1 MFYFKKKILLNT
13 NLKMKTN
20 HFLSKNSIFK
30 KLDTNEL
37 KKINIHKDN
46 KNINII
52 KNLLNDSTEENIK
65 MIYKDLKLKSFN
77 DKTLTKRPNNKNRKS
92 NLISLTKST
101 NYFKAKNKTYKCS
114 KDVKLMTDSGNI
126 NFNFNS
132 YIINTKNANANSKNK
147 NRYLTCFEN
156 IENNNSIKT
165 DESKINN
172 LLNDFI
178 VSNTNTNTNTEGN
191 IIESKNKENI
201 NINLNEEKK
210 ENNKNDNFLIK
221 VNKKK
226 PVNTANNHPK
236 NFYIQACLKLKEKLE
251 NNENNDKNKT
261 EIKSFKEL
269 NRNNFLKISKLN
281 SERKRNASNFIKINH
296 YKQNYCIDKGNNI
309 NRKTRTE
316 HSIANIYKPSNS
328 FRVNEKKLF
337 LNSNYLKKQ
346 MTKPLILDTFKENK
360 KSKNK
365 SCFEKEDIRR
375 STIKLSNTI
384 INYDHKKIT
393 VQKTKS
399 PNPFKR
405 QVKLFNTNISI
416 ENNKAYNNHNLETT
430 IRIKSE
436 ENEDKL
442 DDLSYRKPNNNNIKS
457 IVNNN
462 LKDKFYFSLDLTL
475 NNKIENNKYANQK
488 LISPKS
494 VEKRD
499 RKFISSISKEK
510 KIKNADISNFN
521 FDELNQKLFKMIRKI
536 ESHEEKRKERKNSDK
551 KDGFIKWDI
560 FEKAISEEI

>member
-1 MFYFKKKILLNT
+1 
-13 NLKMKTN
+13 MKTN
-20 HFLSKNSIFK
+20 NFLSKNTIFK
-30 KLDTNEL
+30 KLDTIEL
-37 KKINIHKDN
+37 KKINLHKDN

-52 KNLLNDSTEENIK
+52 NNFLNDSTEENIK
-65 MIYKDLKLKSFN
+65 IIYKDLKLKSFN
-77 DKTLTKRPNNKNRKS
+77 DKTVTKKPNNKNRKS

-101 NYFKAKNKTYKCS
+101 NYFKTKNKTYKCS
-114 KDVKLMTDSGNI
+114 KDVKLMADSGNI
-126 NFNFNS
+126 NLNFNS
-132 YIINTKNANANSKNK
+132 YIINSKNPNVNSKNK

-156 IENNNSIKT
+156 IENSNSIKT
-165 DESKINN
+165 DENKINN

-178 VSNTNTNTNTEGN
+178 VPNTNTNTEGN
-191 IIESKNKENI
+191 ITESKNKENI

-210 ENNKNDNFLIK
+210 EKNNNDNFLIK

-226 PVNTANNHPK
+226 LVTTNNNHPK
-236 NFYIQACLKLKEKLE
+236 NFYIQACLKLKEKME

-281 SERKRNASNFIKINH
+281 SERKRNTSNFIKIKH
-296 YKQNYCIDKGNNI
+296 YKQNFCVDKENNI
-309 NRKTRTE
+309 NRKPRTG
-316 HSIANIYKPSNS
+316 HSIATIYKPSNS

-337 LNSNYLKKQ
+337 LNNNYLKKQ

-365 SCFEKEDIRR
+365 SCFEKEEIKTN
-375 STIKLSNTI
+375 TIKLSNTI
-384 INYDHKKIT
+384 INYEQRKIT

-405 QVKLFNTNISI
+405 QVKLYKAHISI
-416 ENNKAYNNHNLETT
+416 ENNNAYNNHNFENT

-442 DDLSYRKPNNNNIKS
+442 YDLSYRKQNNNSNNIKS

-475 NNKIENNKYANQK
+475 NNKNENNKSANQK

-494 VEKRD
+494 VEKRE
-499 RKFISSISKEK
+499 RKFMSSINKDKRIS
-510 KIKNADISNFN
+510 KNADISNFN

-536 ESHEEKRKERKNSDK
+536 ESHDEKRKERKNPDK

>member
-1 MFYFKKKILLNT
+1 
-13 NLKMKTN
+13 MKTN
-20 HFLSKNSIFK
+20 NFLSKNTIFK
-30 KLDTNEL
+30 KLDTIEL
-37 KKINIHKDN
+37 KKINLHKDN

-52 KNLLNDSTEENIK
+52 NNFLNDSTEENIK
-65 MIYKDLKLKSFN
+65 IIYKDLKLKSFN
-77 DKTLTKRPNNKNRKS
+77 DKTVTKKPNNKNRKS

-101 NYFKAKNKTYKCS
+101 NYFKTKNKTYKCS
-114 KDVKLMTDSGNI
+114 KDVKLMADSGNI
-126 NFNFNS
+126 NLNFNS
-132 YIINTKNANANSKNK
+132 YIINSKNPNVNSKNK

-156 IENNNSIKT
+156 IENSNSIKT
-165 DESKINN
+165 DENKINN

-178 VSNTNTNTNTEGN
+178 VPNTNTNTEGN
-191 IIESKNKENI
+191 ITETKNKENI

-210 ENNKNDNFLIK
+210 EKNNNDNFLIK

-226 PVNTANNHPK
+226 LVTTNNNQPK
-236 NFYIQACLKLKEKLE
+236 NFYIQACLKLKEKME

-281 SERKRNASNFIKINH
+281 SERKRNTSNFIKIKH
-296 YKQNYCIDKGNNI
+296 YKQNFCVDKENNI
-309 NRKTRTE
+309 NRKPRTG
-316 HSIANIYKPSNS
+316 HSIATIYKPSNS

-337 LNSNYLKKQ
+337 LNNNYLKKQ

-365 SCFEKEDIRR
+365 SCFEKEEIKTN
-375 STIKLSNTI
+375 TIKLSNTI
-384 INYDHKKIT
+384 INYEQRKIT

-405 QVKLFNTNISI
+405 QVKLYKAHISI
-416 ENNKAYNNHNLETT
+416 ENNNAYNNHNFENT

-442 DDLSYRKPNNNNIKS
+442 YDLSYRKQNNNSNNIKS

-475 NNKIENNKYANQK
+475 NNKNENNKSANQK

-494 VEKRD
+494 VEKRE
-499 RKFISSISKEK
+499 RKFMSSINKDKRIS
-510 KIKNADISNFN
+510 KNADISNFN

-536 ESHEEKRKERKNSDK
+536 ESHDEKRKERKNPDK

>member
-1 MFYFKKKILLNT
+1 
-13 NLKMKTN
+13 MKTN
-20 HFLSKNSIFK
+20 NFLSKNTIFK
-30 KLDTNEL
+30 KLDTIEL
-37 KKINIHKDN
+37 KKINLHKDN

-52 KNLLNDSTEENIK
+52 NNFLNDSTEENIK
-65 MIYKDLKLKSFN
+65 IIYKDLKLKSFN
-77 DKTLTKRPNNKNRKS
+77 DKTVTKKPNNKNRKS

-101 NYFKAKNKTYKCS
+101 NYFKTKNKTYKCS
-114 KDVKLMTDSGNI
+114 KDVKLMADSGNI
-126 NFNFNS
+126 NLNFNS
-132 YIINTKNANANSKNK
+132 YIINSKNPNVNSKNK

-156 IENNNSIKT
+156 IENSNSIKT
-165 DESKINN
+165 DENKINN

-178 VSNTNTNTNTEGN
+178 VPNTNTNTEGN
-191 IIESKNKENI
+191 ITESKNKENI

-210 ENNKNDNFLIK
+210 EKNNNDNFLIK

-226 PVNTANNHPK
+226 LVTTNNNHPK
-236 NFYIQACLKLKEKLE
+236 NFYIQACLKLKEKME

-281 SERKRNASNFIKINH
+281 SERKRNTSNFIKIKH
-296 YKQNYCIDKGNNI
+296 YKQNFCVDKENNI
-309 NRKTRTE
+309 NRKPRTG
-316 HSIANIYKPSNS
+316 HSIATIYKPSNS

-337 LNSNYLKKQ
+337 LNNNYLKKQ

-365 SCFEKEDIRR
+365 SCFEKEEIKTN
-375 STIKLSNTI
+375 TIKLSNTI
-384 INYDHKKIT
+384 INYEQRKIT

-405 QVKLFNTNISI
+405 QVKLYKAPISI
-416 ENNKAYNNHNLETT
+416 ENNNAYNNHNFENT

-436 ENEDKL
+436 ENEDKFS
-442 DDLSYRKPNNNNIKS
+442 DLSYRKQNNNSNNIKS

-475 NNKIENNKYANQK
+475 NNKNENNKSANQK

-494 VEKRD
+494 VEKRE
-499 RKFISSISKEK
+499 RKFMSSINKDKRIS
-510 KIKNADISNFN
+510 KNADISNFN

-536 ESHEEKRKERKNSDK
+536 ESHDEKRKERKNSDK

>member
-1 MFYFKKKILLNT
+1 
-13 NLKMKTN
+13 MKTN
-20 HFLSKNSIFK
+20 NFLSKNTIFK
-30 KLDTNEL
+30 KLDTIEL
-37 KKINIHKDN
+37 KKINLHKDN

-52 KNLLNDSTEENIK
+52 NNFLNDSTEENIK
-65 MIYKDLKLKSFN
+65 IIYKDLKLKSFN
-77 DKTLTKRPNNKNRKS
+77 DKTVTKKPNNKNRKS

-101 NYFKAKNKTYKCS
+101 NYFKTKNKTYKCS
-114 KDVKLMTDSGNI
+114 KDVKLMADSGNI
-126 NFNFNS
+126 NLNFNS
-132 YIINTKNANANSKNK
+132 YIINSKNPNVNSKNK

-156 IENNNSIKT
+156 IENSNSIKT
-165 DESKINN
+165 DENKINN

-178 VSNTNTNTNTEGN
+178 VPNTNTNTEGN
-191 IIESKNKENI
+191 ITESKNKENI

-210 ENNKNDNFLIK
+210 EKNNNDNFLIK

-226 PVNTANNHPK
+226 LVTTNNNQPK
-236 NFYIQACLKLKEKLE
+236 NFYIQACLKLKEKME

-281 SERKRNASNFIKINH
+281 SERKRNTSNFIKIKH
-296 YKQNYCIDKGNNI
+296 YKQNFCVDKENNI
-309 NRKTRTE
+309 NRKPRTG
-316 HSIANIYKPSNS
+316 HSIATIYKPSNS

-337 LNSNYLKKQ
+337 LNNNYLKKQ

-365 SCFEKEDIRR
+365 SCFEKEEIKTN
-375 STIKLSNTI
+375 TIKLSNTI
-384 INYDHKKIT
+384 INYEQRKIT

-405 QVKLFNTNISI
+405 QVKLYKAHISI
-416 ENNKAYNNHNLETT
+416 ENNNAYNNHNFENT

-442 DDLSYRKPNNNNIKS
+442 YDLSYRKQNNNSNNIKS

-475 NNKIENNKYANQK
+475 NNKNENNKSANQK

-494 VEKRD
+494 VEKRE
-499 RKFISSISKEK
+499 RKFMSSINKDKRIS
-510 KIKNADISNFN
+510 KNADISNFN

-536 ESHEEKRKERKNSDK
+536 ESHDEKRKERKNSDK

>member
-1 MFYFKKKILLNT
+1 
-13 NLKMKTN
+13 MKTN
-20 HFLSKNSIFK
+20 NILSKNTNFK
-30 KLDTNEL
+30 RLNTNEL
-37 KKINIHKDN
+37 KKINMHKDN

-52 KNLLNDSTEENIK
+52 NNLLNNSTEENIK
-65 MIYKDLKLKSFN
+65 IIYKDLKLKNFN
-77 DKTLTKRPNNKNRKS
+77 DKTVVKKPINKNRKS

-101 NYFKAKNKTYKCS
+101 NYYKGKNKTYKCS
-114 KDVKLMTDSGNI
+114 KDVKLITDPGNI
-126 NFNFNS
+126 NLNFNS
-132 YIINTKNANANSKNK
+132 YIINSKNANANSKNK

-165 DESKINN
+165 DENKINN

-178 VSNTNTNTNTEGN
+178 VPNTSTNTEGN
-191 IIESKNKENI
+191 ITESKNKENI

-210 ENNKNDNFLIK
+210 EKDNNDNFLIK

-251 NNENNDKNKT
+251 NNDKSKT
-261 EIKSFKEL
+261 EIKTFKES
-269 NRNNFLKISKLN
+269 NRNNFLKISKIN
-281 SERKRNASNFIKINH
+281 SERKRNSSNFIKINH
-296 YKQNYCIDKGNNI
+296 YKQNFCGDKGNNI
-309 NRKTRTE
+309 NKKPRTGY
-316 HSIANIYKPSNS
+316 SIATIYKPYNS

-337 LNSNYLKKQ
+337 LNNNYLKKQ

-365 SCFEKEDIRR
+365 SCFEKEDIRKN
-375 STIKLSNTI
+375 TIKLSNTI
-384 INYDHKKIT
+384 INYDQKKIT
-393 VQKTKS
+393 VHKTKS

-405 QVKLFNTNISI
+405 KVKLYNTNISI
-416 ENNKAYNNHNLETT
+416 ENNNTYNNHNLENT

-436 ENEDKL
+436 ENEVKQN
-442 DDLSYRKPNNNNIKS
+442 DLSYRNQNNNNNNNIKS

-475 NNKIENNKYANQK
+475 NNKKETNKNENQK

-494 VEKRD
+494 VEKRE
-499 RKFISSISKEK
+499 RKFMSSISKDK
-510 KIKNADISNFN
+510 KIIKNDDISNFN

>member
-1 MFYFKKKILLNT
+1 MKK
-13 NLKMKTN
+13 N

-77 DKTLTKRPNNKNRKS
+77 DKTLTKKPNNKNRKS

-165 DESKINN
+165 DENKINN

-178 VSNTNTNTNTEGN
+178 VPNTSTNTEGN
-191 IIESKNKENI
+191 ITESKNKENI

-210 ENNKNDNFLIK
+210 EKDNNDNFLIK

-251 NNENNDKNKT
+251 NNDKSKT
-261 EIKSFKEL
+261 EIKTFKES
-269 NRNNFLKISKLN
+269 NRNNFLKISKIN
-281 SERKRNASNFIKINH
+281 SERKRNSSNFIKINH
-296 YKQNYCIDKGNNI
+296 YKQNFCGDKGNNI
-309 NRKTRTE
+309 NKKPRTGY
-316 HSIANIYKPSNS
+316 SIATIYKPYNS

-337 LNSNYLKKQ
+337 LNNNYLKKQ

-365 SCFEKEDIRR
+365 SCFEKEDITKMHLALSLEGLFTEYLPTNRPNL
-375 STIKLSNTI
+375 STFAFYKEAVEILEDNGIIK
-384 INYDHKKIT
+384 
-393 VQKTKS
+393 
-399 PNPFKR
+399 
-405 QVKLFNTNISI
+405 
-416 ENNKAYNNHNLETT
+416 
-430 IRIKSE
+430 
-436 ENEDKL
+436 
-442 DDLSYRKPNNNNIKS
+442 
-457 IVNNN
+457 
-462 LKDKFYFSLDLTL
+462 TL
-475 NNKIENNKYANQK
+475 I
-488 LISPKS
+488 
-494 VEKRD
+494 D
-499 RKFISSISKEK
+499 
-510 KIKNADISNFN
+510 
-521 FDELNQKLFKMIRKI
+521 
-536 ESHEEKRKERKNSDK
+536 
-551 KDGFIKWDI
+551 
-560 FEKAISEEI
+560 

>member
-1 MFYFKKKILLNT
+1 
-13 NLKMKTN
+13 MKTN
-20 HFLSKNSIFK
+20 NFLSKNTIFK

-37 KKINIHKDN
+37 KKIHIHKDN
-46 KNINII
+46 NNIKII
-52 KNLLNDSTEENIK
+52 NNLLNDSIEENIK

-77 DKTLTKRPNNKNRKS
+77 DKNLTKKPINKNKKS

-101 NYFKAKNKTYKCS
+101 NYYKGKNKTYKCP
-114 KDVKLMTDSGNI
+114 KDAKLMTDSGNI
-126 NFNFNS
+126 NINFNS
-132 YIINTKNANANSKNK
+132 YIINSKNANANSKNK

-156 IENNNSIKT
+156 IENSNSMKT
-165 DESKINN
+165 DENKINN

-178 VSNTNTNTNTEGN
+178 VPNANTNTEGN
-191 IIESKNKENI
+191 IVEFKNKENI
-201 NINLNEEKK
+201 NINLNEEKNEK
-210 ENNKNDNFLIK
+210 NNNANFLIK

-236 NFYIQACLKLKEKLE
+236 NLYIQACLKLKEKLE

-261 EIKSFKEL
+261 EIKSFKEQ
-269 NRNNFLKISKLN
+269 NRNNFLKISKIN
-281 SERKRNASNFIKINH
+281 SDRKRNASNFIKINH
-296 YKQNYCIDKGNNI
+296 YKQNNCADKGNNT
-309 NRKTRTE
+309 NRKPRTG
-316 HSIANIYKPSNS
+316 HSIATIYKPFNS
-328 FRVNEKKLF
+328 VRVNEKKLF
-337 LNSNYLKKQ
+337 LSSNYLKKQ
-346 MTKPLILDTFKENK
+346 MTKPLTLDTFKENK

-365 SCFEKEDIRR
+365 SCLEKEDTRKN
-375 STIKLSNTI
+375 TIKLSNTI
-384 INYDHKKIT
+384 INYDQKKIR

-405 QVKLFNTNISI
+405 QVKLYNTNISI
-416 ENNKAYNNHNLETT
+416 ENNNTISNQNFENN

-442 DDLSYRKPNNNNIKS
+442 YDLSYRKKNNNNNNNIKS

-462 LKDKFYFSLDLTL
+462 LIDKFYFSLDLTL
-475 NNKIENNKYANQK
+475 NNKNDNSKISNQR

-494 VEKRD
+494 MEKRD
-499 RKFISSISKEK
+499 RKFMSSISKDK
-510 KIKNADISNFN
+510 KISKKVEISNFN

-536 ESHEEKRKERKNSDK
+536 ESHDEKKKEIKNSEK

>member
-1 MFYFKKKILLNT
+1 
-13 NLKMKTN
+13 MKTN
-20 HFLSKNSIFK
+20 NFLSKNTIFK
-30 KLDTNEL
+30 KLDTIEL
-37 KKINIHKDN
+37 KKINLHKDN

-52 KNLLNDSTEENIK
+52 NNFLNDSTEENIK
-65 MIYKDLKLKSFN
+65 IIYKDLKLKSFN
-77 DKTLTKRPNNKNRKS
+77 DKTVTKKPNNKNRKS

-101 NYFKAKNKTYKCS
+101 NYFKTKNKTYKCS
-114 KDVKLMTDSGNI
+114 KDVKLMADSGNI
-126 NFNFNS
+126 NLNFNS
-132 YIINTKNANANSKNK
+132 YIINSKNPNVNSKNK

-156 IENNNSIKT
+156 IENSNSIKT
-165 DESKINN
+165 DENKINN

-178 VSNTNTNTNTEGN
+178 VPNTNTNTEGN
-191 IIESKNKENI
+191 ITESKNKENI

-210 ENNKNDNFLIK
+210 EKNNNDNFLIK

-226 PVNTANNHPK
+226 LVTTNNNHPK
-236 NFYIQACLKLKEKLE
+236 NFYIQACLKLKEKME

-281 SERKRNASNFIKINH
+281 SERKRNTSNFIKIKH
-296 YKQNYCIDKGNNI
+296 YKQNFCVDKENNI
-309 NRKTRTE
+309 NRKPRTG
-316 HSIANIYKPSNS
+316 HSIATIYKPSNS

-337 LNSNYLKKQ
+337 LNNNYLKKQ

-365 SCFEKEDIRR
+365 SCFEKEEIKTN
-375 STIKLSNTI
+375 TIKLSNTI
-384 INYDHKKIT
+384 INYEQRKIT

-405 QVKLFNTNISI
+405 QVKLYKAHISI
-416 ENNKAYNNHNLETT
+416 ENNNAYNNHNFENT

-436 ENEDKL
+436 ENEDKFS
-442 DDLSYRKPNNNNIKS
+442 DLSYRKQNNNSNNIKS

-475 NNKIENNKYANQK
+475 NNKNENNKSANQK

-494 VEKRD
+494 VEKRE
-499 RKFISSISKEK
+499 RKFMSSINKDKRIS
-510 KIKNADISNFN
+510 KNADISNFN

-536 ESHEEKRKERKNSDK
+536 ESHDEKRKERKNSDK

>member
-1 MFYFKKKILLNT
+1 
-13 NLKMKTN
+13 MKTN
-20 HFLSKNSIFK
+20 NFLSKNTIFK
-30 KLDTNEL
+30 KLDTIEL
-37 KKINIHKDN
+37 KKINLHKDN

-52 KNLLNDSTEENIK
+52 NNFLNDSTEENIK
-65 MIYKDLKLKSFN
+65 IIYKDLKLKSFN
-77 DKTLTKRPNNKNRKS
+77 DKTVTKKPNNKNRKS

-101 NYFKAKNKTYKCS
+101 NYFKTKNKTYKCS
-114 KDVKLMTDSGNI
+114 KDVKLMADSGNI
-126 NFNFNS
+126 NLNFNS
-132 YIINTKNANANSKNK
+132 YIINSKNPNVNSKNK

-156 IENNNSIKT
+156 IENSNSIKT
-165 DESKINN
+165 DENKINN

-178 VSNTNTNTNTEGN
+178 VPNTNTNTEGN
-191 IIESKNKENI
+191 ITESKNKENI

-210 ENNKNDNFLIK
+210 EKNNNDNFLIK

-226 PVNTANNHPK
+226 LVTTNNNHPK
-236 NFYIQACLKLKEKLE
+236 NFYIQACLKLKEKME

-281 SERKRNASNFIKINH
+281 SERKRNTSNFIKIKH
-296 YKQNYCIDKGNNI
+296 YKQNFCVDKENNI
-309 NRKTRTE
+309 NRKPRTG
-316 HSIANIYKPSNS
+316 HSIATIYKPSNS

-337 LNSNYLKKQ
+337 LNNNYLKKQ

-365 SCFEKEDIRR
+365 SCFEKEEIKTN
-375 STIKLSNTI
+375 TIKLSNTI
-384 INYDHKKIT
+384 INYEQRKIT

-405 QVKLFNTNISI
+405 QVKLYKTHISI
-416 ENNKAYNNHNLETT
+416 ENNNAYNNHNFENT

-436 ENEDKL
+436 ENEDKFS
-442 DDLSYRKPNNNNIKS
+442 DLSYRKQNNNSNNIKS

-475 NNKIENNKYANQK
+475 NNKNENNKSANQK

-494 VEKRD
+494 VEKRE
-499 RKFISSISKEK
+499 RKFMSSINKDKRIS
-510 KIKNADISNFN
+510 KNADISNFN

-536 ESHEEKRKERKNSDK
+536 ESHDEKRKERKNSDK

>member
-1 MFYFKKKILLNT
+1 
-13 NLKMKTN
+13 MKTN
-20 HFLSKNSIFK
+20 NFLSKNTIFK
-30 KLDTNEL
+30 KLDTIEL
-37 KKINIHKDN
+37 KKINLHKDN

-52 KNLLNDSTEENIK
+52 NNFLNDSTEENIK
-65 MIYKDLKLKSFN
+65 IIYKDLKLKSFN
-77 DKTLTKRPNNKNRKS
+77 DKTVTKKPNNKNRKS

-101 NYFKAKNKTYKCS
+101 NYFKTKNKTYKCS
-114 KDVKLMTDSGNI
+114 KDVKLMADSGNI
-126 NFNFNS
+126 NLNFNS
-132 YIINTKNANANSKNK
+132 YIINSKNPNVNSKNK

-156 IENNNSIKT
+156 IENSNSIKT
-165 DESKINN
+165 DENKINN

-178 VSNTNTNTNTEGN
+178 VPNTNTNTEGN
-191 IIESKNKENI
+191 ITETKNKENI

-210 ENNKNDNFLIK
+210 EKNNNDNFLIK

-226 PVNTANNHPK
+226 LVTTNNNQPK
-236 NFYIQACLKLKEKLE
+236 NFYIQACLKLKEKME

-281 SERKRNASNFIKINH
+281 SERKRNTSNFIKIKH
-296 YKQNYCIDKGNNI
+296 YKQNFCVDKENNI
-309 NRKTRTE
+309 NRKPRTG
-316 HSIANIYKPSNS
+316 HSIATIYKPSNS

-337 LNSNYLKKQ
+337 LNNNYLKKQ

-365 SCFEKEDIRR
+365 SCFEKEEIKTN
-375 STIKLSNTI
+375 TIKLSNTI
-384 INYDHKKIT
+384 INYEQRKIT

-405 QVKLFNTNISI
+405 QVKLYKAHISI
-416 ENNKAYNNHNLETT
+416 ENNNAYNNHNFENT

-442 DDLSYRKPNNNNIKS
+442 YDLSYRKQNNNSNNIKS

-475 NNKIENNKYANQK
+475 NNKNENNKSANQK

-494 VEKRD
+494 VEKRE
-499 RKFISSISKEK
+499 RKFMSSINKDKRIS
-510 KIKNADISNFN
+510 KNADISNFN

-536 ESHEEKRKERKNSDK
+536 ESHDEKRKERKNSDK

>member
-1 MFYFKKKILLNT
+1 
-13 NLKMKTN
+13 MKTN
-20 HFLSKNSIFK
+20 NFLSKNTIFK
-30 KLDTNEL
+30 KLDTIEL
-37 KKINIHKDN
+37 KKINLHKDN

-52 KNLLNDSTEENIK
+52 NNFLNDSTEENIK
-65 MIYKDLKLKSFN
+65 IIYKDLKLKSFN
-77 DKTLTKRPNNKNRKS
+77 DKTVTKKPNNKNRKS

-101 NYFKAKNKTYKCS
+101 NYFKTKNKTYKCS
-114 KDVKLMTDSGNI
+114 KDVKLMADSGNI
-126 NFNFNS
+126 NLNFNS
-132 YIINTKNANANSKNK
+132 YIINSKNPNVNSKNK

-156 IENNNSIKT
+156 IENSNSIKT
-165 DESKINN
+165 DENKINN

-178 VSNTNTNTNTEGN
+178 VPNTNTNIEGN
-191 IIESKNKENI
+191 ITESKNKENI

-210 ENNKNDNFLIK
+210 EKNNNDNFLIK

-226 PVNTANNHPK
+226 LVTTNNNHPK
-236 NFYIQACLKLKEKLE
+236 NFYIQACLKLKEKME

-281 SERKRNASNFIKINH
+281 SERKRNTSNFIKIKH
-296 YKQNYCIDKGNNI
+296 YKQNFCVDKENNI
-309 NRKTRTE
+309 NRKPRTG
-316 HSIANIYKPSNS
+316 HSIATIYKPSNS

-337 LNSNYLKKQ
+337 LNNNYLKKQ

-365 SCFEKEDIRR
+365 SCFEKEEIKTN
-375 STIKLSNTI
+375 TIKLSNTI
-384 INYDHKKIT
+384 INYEQRKIT

-405 QVKLFNTNISI
+405 QVKLYKAHISI
-416 ENNKAYNNHNLETT
+416 ENNNAYNNHNFENT
-430 IRIKSE
+430 IRIKTE

-442 DDLSYRKPNNNNIKS
+442 YDLSYRKQNNNSNNIKS

-475 NNKIENNKYANQK
+475 NNKNENNKSANQK

-494 VEKRD
+494 VEKRE
-499 RKFISSISKEK
+499 RKFMSSINKDKRIS
-510 KIKNADISNFN
+510 KNADISNFN

-536 ESHEEKRKERKNSDK
+536 ESHDEKRKERKNSDK

>member
-1 MFYFKKKILLNT
+1 
-13 NLKMKTN
+13 MKTN
-20 HFLSKNSIFK
+20 NFLSKNTIFK
-30 KLDTNEL
+30 KLDTIEL
-37 KKINIHKDN
+37 KKINLHKDN

-52 KNLLNDSTEENIK
+52 NNFLNDSTEENIK
-65 MIYKDLKLKSFN
+65 IIYKDLKLKSFN
-77 DKTLTKRPNNKNRKS
+77 DKTVTKKPNNKNRKS

-101 NYFKAKNKTYKCS
+101 NYFKTKNKTYKCS
-114 KDVKLMTDSGNI
+114 KDVKLMAYSGNI
-126 NFNFNS
+126 NLNFNS
-132 YIINTKNANANSKNK
+132 YIINSKNPNVNSKNK

-156 IENNNSIKT
+156 IENSNSIKT
-165 DESKINN
+165 DENKINN

-178 VSNTNTNTNTEGN
+178 VPNTNTNTEGN
-191 IIESKNKENI
+191 ITESKNKENI

-210 ENNKNDNFLIK
+210 EKNNNDNFLIK

-226 PVNTANNHPK
+226 LVTTNNNHPK
-236 NFYIQACLKLKEKLE
+236 NFYIQACLKLKEKME

-281 SERKRNASNFIKINH
+281 SERKRNTSNFIKIKH
-296 YKQNYCIDKGNNI
+296 YKQNFCVDKENNI
-309 NRKTRTE
+309 NRKPRTG
-316 HSIANIYKPSNS
+316 HSIATIYKPSNS

-337 LNSNYLKKQ
+337 LNNNYLKKQ

-365 SCFEKEDIRR
+365 SCFEKEEIKTN
-375 STIKLSNTI
+375 TIKLSNTI
-384 INYDHKKIT
+384 INYEQRKIT

-405 QVKLFNTNISI
+405 QVKLYKAHISI
-416 ENNKAYNNHNLETT
+416 ENNNAYNNHNFENT

-436 ENEDKL
+436 ENEDKFS
-442 DDLSYRKPNNNNIKS
+442 DLSYRKQNNNSNNIKS

-475 NNKIENNKYANQK
+475 NNKNENNKSANQK

-494 VEKRD
+494 VEKRE
-499 RKFISSISKEK
+499 RKFMSSINKDKRIS
-510 KIKNADISNFN
+510 KNADISNFN

-536 ESHEEKRKERKNSDK
+536 ESHDEKRKERKNSDK